1 MISITPDE
9 MQLRNDFLA
18 SLLQHRINAPVDPN
32 QRMQIG
38 RGWLQDLETEFEL
51 DWIRTAQE
59 MER

>member
-1 MISITPDE
+1 

-38 RGWLQDLETEFEL
+38 RGWLRDLEKEFEL
-51 DWIRTAQE
+51 DAPWTRATQE